1 MISPIIEAAANLA
14 ARIIENELRAQAP
27 SEKISKGVSVLPAY
41 SGGGTDLT
49 VEFEIY
55 LEENVIY
62 GIFLDGGTLDQY
74 DPNPDAQWNP
84 DPGVGKGGIEPRYW
98 TNIPEEVQSR
108 IDMII
113 ETALEEAQEKQIEAD
128 LDKQFDNI

>member
-1 MISPIIEAAANLA
+1 MISHIITEAANLA

-27 SEKISKGVSVLPAY
+27 SDKISKGVSVVPAY
-41 SGGGTDLT
+41 SGGETDLT
-49 VEFEIY
+49 INFDIY

-62 GIFLDGGTLDQY
+62 GIFLDGGTLEQY
-74 DPNPDAQWNP
+74 DPNPDAKWNP

-98 TNIPEEVQSR
+98 TNIPEEAQLR

-113 ETALEEAQEKQIEAD
+113 EAALEEAKEKEIEEQ
-128 LDKQFDNI
+128 LDKQFDSI